1 MTAWAGGVM
10 LGMALICTMMYG
22 FCLISIAPALC
33 GFIFSAIPLI
43 NQIQQETIIE
53 EGASI

>member
-33 GFIFSAIPLI
+33 GFIFSVIPLI

-53 EGASI
+53 EGAGI